1 MQLAQLPPER
11 LEEVV
16 DFVDFIANREQD
28 SRLVRAA
35 QVVSESGLATLW
47 NNEID
52 AAYDRL

>member
-11 LEEVV
+11 LEAVV

-28 SRLVRAA
+28 RRLVRAA
-35 QVVSESGLATLW
+35 QVVIESGLATLW
-47 NNEID
+47 NNEIA

>member
-28 SRLVRAA
+28 RRLVRAA

-47 NNEID
+47 NNEIA

>member
-28 SRLVRAA
+28 RRLVRAA
-35 QVVSESGLATLW
+35 QVVIESGLATLW
-47 NNEID
+47 NNEIA

>member
-11 LEEVV
+11 LEAVV

-47 NNEID
+47 NNEIA